1 MKSLAYILLLSMISV
16 KAFLPNMDLCC
27 DLHRIPA
34 FFDHYQVHK
43 VQYGDTFWEF
53 VEGHYFYNDDNYEF
67 VAEDPDHANL
77 PFRESHQSLN
87 NWVFYTPSESIALSE
102 PSFPPAAKLG
112 FHMPGRLA
120 KADISPFQPPRIS

>member
-43 VQYGDTFWEF
+43 TEYGDTFWEF
-53 VEGHYFYNDDNYEF
+53 VEGHYFNNDDDYQF
-67 VAEDPDHANL
+67 VAQDPDHANL
-77 PFRESHQSLN
+77 PFRENHQN
-87 NWVFYTPSESIALSE
+87 INHWVFYAQAEDIAL
-102 PSFPPAAKLG
+102 PSPAFPPAEKLG
-112 FHMPGRLA
+112 FHTSGRLA
-120 KADISPFQPPRIS
+120 KADNSPFQPPRIS